1 MPIGESGITFGA
13 LALGEYRNSGN
24 TLGGISML
32 RKILAGAAVA
42 VAALLAAPAAAT
54 AAGYGGQGPAVVAA
68 PGEAVTLTF
77 TGLPANTPSTAV
89 APDAVTLAILKAGTA
104 SKPTDASG
112 SVSYTASATTP
123 GTYTIT
129 VTAGQTVATATL
141 TVVPADAG
149 SGAGSS
155 GGSSD
160 GGLADTGVD
169 PVLFV
174 WIGGG
179 ALALGAALVVVL
191 STVRRARNEA

>member
-1 MPIGESGITFGA
+1 
-13 LALGEYRNSGN
+13 
-24 TLGGISML
+24 ML
-32 RKILAGAAVA
+32 RKILAGAAIA
-42 VAALLAAPAAAT
+42 AAALLATPVAANA
-54 AAGYGGQGPAVVAA
+54 YGEQPSPAVTVEA
-68 PGEAVTLTF
+68 GEAAVITF

-89 APDAVTLAILKAGTA
+89 APDAVTLAVLKAGTA

-112 SVSYTASATTP
+112 SVTYTASATTP

-129 VTAGQTVATATL
+129 VTAGSAIATATL
-141 TVVPADAG
+141 TVVPADGTGTGAGTG
-149 SGAGSS
+149 SGSGS
-155 GGSSD
+155 G

-169 PVLFV
+169 PVLFA